1 MDTPQKNELM
11 FTQLVLMFHSA
22 ALQQMGKVKS
32 PFTDKIERDLAA
44 AQNSIDVLDML
55 REKTR
60 GNLSDDENR
69 LLKQVLQ
76 ELKLNYVDEVNRDRQ
91 KEGEPAS
98 GKAGGSEPAPDATA

>member
-76 ELKLNYVDEVNRDRQ
+76 ELKLNYVDEVNRGGR
-91 KEGEPAS
+91 GETETASSAAS
-98 GKAGGSEPAPDATA
+98 GSETASGAT